1 MRERELIELI
11 VNNVEKVIVGK
22 RAVIYDIMKGILAG
36 GHILIEDIPGVGKT
50 TLVKAIAKST
60 ELSCNRIQ
68 FTPDLMPSDITGVS
82 IYNQKELAFEFIKGP
97 VFSNMVLADEINRTS
112 PKTQAALLEVME
124 ESQVSE
130 GNKTYKL
137 DKPFIVLATENPIEH
152 GGTFK
157 LPEAQ
162 LDRFMI
168 NIDVGYPSKEA
179 EIDILSLYR
188 DSNPLDTLDSVI
200 KLEDIIYLQDKLREI
215 SINKSINEY
224 IVDIANATRNSKYIS
239 LGVSTRGVL
248 AMQRIA
254 QATALINGRNY
265 VIPEDVK
272 SNVKLVFK
280 HRIILSSLAK
290 SSGIDKDQVLIGV
303 LNGVNVPKVV

>member
-224 IVDIANATRNSKYIS
+224 IVDIANSTRNSKYIS

-280 HRIILSSLAK
+280 HRIILSPLAK
-290 SSGIDKDQVLIGV
+290 SSGIDKDQVLIGI